1 MSTVLVLNAGYE
13 PLHRVSVRHAIR
25 MLVREV
31 AVVEEADP
39 GRQMGPFPVPRVLRL
54 VRYVQMRWRSRAIPA
69 WTRDA
74 LFRRDGRR
82 CVYCD
87 RRDVVLTVDHVVPR
101 SQGGRTTWTNTVAAC
116 GGPEGCNARKADRTP
131 EQAGMRLRR
140 APHVPSFWEL
150 IA

>member
-39 GRQMGPFPVPRVLRL
+39 GRRMGPFPVPRVLRL
-54 VRYVQMRWRSRAIPA
+54 TRYVHMRWRSRGTPA

-82 CVYCD
+82 CAYCD
-87 RRDVVLTVDHVVPR
+87 RHDVVLTVAHVVPR

-116 GGPEGCNARKADRTP
+116 GGPSGCNARKADRTP

-140 APHVPSFWEL
+140 TPHVPSYWEL